1 MKTKLM
7 TAIVGGFLFA
17 GCMRDVVPPEINE
30 AIQALQD
37 AYMSNDRDV
46 VQAAPKKFGELD
58 GKISSIEDTQVR
70 LASYWRSIDKILSI
84 DPEKNRL
91 GISRT
96 ISL

>member
-1 MKTKLM
+1 MKARM
-7 TAIVGGFLFA
+7 VIGVAVCFLFG
-17 GCMRDVVPPEINE
+17 GCMRNEVPPEIDE

>member
-58 GKISSIEDTQVR
+58 GKISSIEDPQARRRGDSPRETVV
-70 LASYWRSIDKILSI
+70 K
-84 DPEKNRL
+84 
-91 GISRT
+91 RT
-96 ISL
+96 FPHFGGA